1 MQSQPIKRNVQ
12 DQWNVQG
19 HIVRDD
25 LECYYAVLMLAMLA

>member
-12 DQWNVQG
+12 DQRNVQG

-25 LECYYAVLMLAMLA
+25 LERDYVVLMLAMLA

>member
-12 DQWNVQG
+12 DQRNVHG

-25 LECYYAVLMLAMLA
+25 LERDYVVLMLAMLA

>member
-12 DQWNVQG
+12 VQQNVQG

-25 LECYYAVLMLAMLA
+25 LVPDYVVLMLAMSA